1 MGARDGEG
9 RVGGGMP
16 GSCRQELDWG
26 AREAPGNETAV
37 APRTRSRVYT
47 GISCA
52 FFFAPFPFLEL
63 IFWKIKKQ
71 RQTERERG
79 GRGEERRQRGGQ
91 GPGQAPRHG
100 EAAGFREV
108 LYTHTH
114 THRHSHACTCAQAG
128 CSSWHSRAPSH
139 FGHPRGRGQTQP
151 LARLWVGNRGWR
163 RAPDPQASKLSVSW
177 PRARGNVWRASSLPS
192 ISEQV

>member
-79 GRGEERRQRGGQ
+79 GRGEERRQRGEQ

-114 THRHSHACTCAQAG
+114 TQTLTCMHMCT
-128 CSSWHSRAPSH
+128 SRMQQLALKGSFSLWSPSGQGANSAPSKAV
-139 FGHPRGRGQTQP
+139 GGEQRLAEGTRPTGLEAQCLLAPGKGQ
-151 LARLWVGNRGWR
+151 RLEGKQS
-163 RAPDPQASKLSVSW
+163 AQHL
-177 PRARGNVWRASSLPS
+177 
-192 ISEQV
+192 